1 MGLLDFF
8 RPVPQLSAE
17 EVRRFLLEHDPEQF
31 HLLDVRQPKE
41 YQQGHLPGALL
52 MPVDQLRERLD
63 ELDPE
68 RTTITYCAAGPRSR
82 AAVGI
87 LNNAGFRKVYNM
99 AGGIRAW
106 EGGTATGDPASQ
118 AAWFSPR
125 RSPLEHLALAWM
137 LEEGSRAFYAAAAEQ
152 FEDLGE
158 INFMRQMAATE
169 EHHKATLA
177 AVYRDLTGELPDP
190 AFPGAL
196 LESAGAAGFVEGGLP
211 LDELLSWMSGKPA
224 RVIIEFAMGME
235 ACAFD
240 HYLLLRRHLTEEKS
254 REIFAL
260 LAEEEQAHLRTLSQH
275 LERFLEGN

>member
-1 MGLLDFF
+1 MGFLDFF
-8 RPVPQLSAE
+8 RPVPSLDADG
-17 EVRRFLLEHDPEQF
+17 VRRYLLEHDPEQF

-52 MPVDQLRERLD
+52 MPLDQIQERLG
-63 ELDPE
+63 ELDPA

-82 AAVGI
+82 AAAAI
-87 LNNAGFRKVYNM
+87 LRNAGFAKVSNM

-106 EGGTATGDPASQ
+106 EGGTATGDPATQ
-118 AAWFSPR
+118 MAWFSPQ
-125 RSPLEHLALAWM
+125 RSPLEHLALAWL

-158 INFMRQMAATE
+158 ANFMRQMAATE
-169 EHHKATLA
+169 EHHKASLA
-177 AVYRDLTGELPDP
+177 GVYRELTGEFPQP
-190 AFPGAL
+190 AFPRSFLGSED
-196 LESAGAAGFVEGGLP
+196 ESILVEGGLP
-211 LDELLSWMSGKPA
+211 LDELLDWMRDKSA

-235 ACAFD
+235 ANAFD
-240 HYLLLRRHLTEEKS
+240 HYLLLRRHLKENKS